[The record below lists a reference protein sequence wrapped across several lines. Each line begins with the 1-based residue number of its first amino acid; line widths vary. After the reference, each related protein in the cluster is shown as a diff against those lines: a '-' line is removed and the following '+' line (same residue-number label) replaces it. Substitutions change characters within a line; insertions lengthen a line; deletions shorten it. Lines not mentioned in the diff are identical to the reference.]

1 MKEEIELNYEVTK
14 TCLECGCE
22 SNSIKDFKPLSI
34 SWCHDSLSVMVTYKC
49 NKCQKISS
57 GWDQIDLSLLV
68 ELGFVE
74 DRRPLRFQYSL
85 KRG

>member
-1 MKEEIELNYEVTK
+1 MKKEIELNYEVTK
-14 TCLECGCE
+14 TCECGCE
-22 SNSIKDFKPLSI
+22 SNSIKDFKPLYVTL
-34 SWCHDSLSVMVTYKC
+34 CHDSLSSMVTYKC
-49 NKCQKISS
+49 NKCEKIFS

-74 DRRPLRFQYSL
+74 DRRPLRFQYTF